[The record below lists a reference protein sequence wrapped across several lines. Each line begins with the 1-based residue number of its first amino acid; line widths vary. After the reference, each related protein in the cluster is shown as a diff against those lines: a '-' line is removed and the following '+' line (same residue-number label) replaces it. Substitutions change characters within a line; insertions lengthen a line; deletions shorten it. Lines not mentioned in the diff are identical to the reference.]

1 MPLILDRI
9 TEPGQLK
16 GLSLRDLEVLA
27 SELRTR
33 IIETCAANGGH
44 LAPSLGVVELT
55 IALHRVFDSPSD
67 KIVWDVGH
75 QAYAHKL
82 LTGRNAAFG
91 TLRKMGGLSGFP
103 KRAESPHDCF
113 DVGHSS
119 TSISAALGLA
129 VARDLKGARNKVLA
143 VIGDGSMTGGIAF
156 EGLNHAGELNKD
168 LVVILND
175 NEMSISENVGALSN
189 LLSRTITSEF
199 VHKAKKDLE
208 AFLESMPRF
217 GQSALKIAKR
227 AEESLKGLFTPGMLF
242 EAFGF
247 EYIGPIDGHNIP
259 LLLETLE
266 NVKRFDDAVLIHVL
280 TKKGKGYP
288 AAEATPSLFHGV
300 GPFDAETGKVLKGKG
315 GAASYTA
322 IFGQT
327 IKRLA
332 LENEKIVAVTAA
344 MPDGTGLSPFARE
357 FPERFFD
364 VGIAEQHAVTFAAG
378 LAAEG
383 FRPVVALYS
392 SFLQRGFDQLCHDV
406 CLQDLPVLFAIDR
419 AGVVGSDGPTHH
431 GVFDLS
437 YLRQLPGLTVMAP
450 KDENELQHML
460 VTALSLDG
468 PSAVRYPRGNG
479 LGVPIDQ
486 ILAPLPV
493 GKGELLRKGKDGA
506 LIAIGTMVQPALEAA
521 ALLASEGVELS
532 VMNARFVKPL
542 DVELILALAGT
553 GMLVT
558 LEENALQ
565 GGFGTAVLELLEE
578 NDVTGV
584 CVTRLGFPD
593 SFVEQGEQ
601 AELKAAYGLDVD
613 GIVRSIR
620 KARGSDRVD
629 GDQPEA
635 IASGDADGREADA
648 GDADG
653 RDAADTPAFPPS
665 P

>member
-1 MPLILDRI
+1 MPDILSGI
-9 TEPGQLK
+9 TSPSQLK
-16 GLSLRDLEVLA
+16 GLSLKELEQLA
-27 SELRTR
+27 GELRAR
-33 IIETCAANGGH
+33 IIEVCAANGGH

-55 IALHRVFDSPSD
+55 IALHRIFDSPAD

-91 TLRKMGGLSGFP
+91 SLRTLGGISGFP
-103 KRAESPHDCF
+103 KRAESPHDAF

-119 TSISAALGLA
+119 TSISAALGLG
-129 VARDLKGARNKVLA
+129 VARDLSGGHNKVIA

-156 EGLNHAGELNKD
+156 EALNHAGELNKD

-199 VHKAKKDLE
+199 VHKAKKELE
-208 AFLESMPRF
+208 AFLEKLPMF
-217 GQSALKIAKR
+217 GKSALQIAKR

-288 AAEATPSLFHGV
+288 AAEANPSLFHGV
-300 GPFDAETGKVLKGKG
+300 GPFDAATGKVLKGKG
-315 GAASYTA
+315 GASSYTA

-327 IKRLA
+327 MKKLA
-332 LENEKIVAVTAA
+332 KENDKIVAVTAA
-344 MPDGTGLSPFARE
+344 MPDGTGLSPFAQA

-392 SFLQRGFDQLCHDV
+392 SFLQRGFDQLAHDV

-437 YLRQLPGLTVMAP
+437 YLRVLPGLTVMAP
-450 KDENELQHML
+450 KDENELQHMIATGL
-460 VTALSLDG
+460 QLPG
-468 PSAVRYPRGNG
+468 PSAVRYPRGPG
-479 LGVPIDQ
+479 YGVPIDQ
-486 ILAPLPV
+486 ILTPLPV
-493 GKGELLRKGKDGA
+493 GKGELLRNGCDGA
-506 LIAIGTMVQPALEAA
+506 ILAVGTMVQPALQAA
-521 ALLASEGVELS
+521 QALALEGVELA
-532 VMNARFVKPL
+532 VMNVRFVKPL
-542 DVELILALAGT
+542 DRELILSLTGT
-553 GMLVT
+553 GHLFTV
-558 LEENALQ
+558 EENVLQ
-565 GGFGTAVLELLEE
+565 GGFGTSVLELLEAE
-578 NDVTGV
+578 GVTGV
-584 CVTRLGFPD
+584 AVTRLGFPD

-601 AELKAAYGLDVD
+601 GELKALYGLDAA
-613 GIVRSIR
+613 GIAQSIR
-620 KARGSDRVD
+620 QTVKPKKKS
-629 GDQPEA
+629 ELNW
-635 IASGDADGREADA
+635 
-648 GDADG
+648 
-653 RDAADTPAFPPS
+653 
-665 P
+665 